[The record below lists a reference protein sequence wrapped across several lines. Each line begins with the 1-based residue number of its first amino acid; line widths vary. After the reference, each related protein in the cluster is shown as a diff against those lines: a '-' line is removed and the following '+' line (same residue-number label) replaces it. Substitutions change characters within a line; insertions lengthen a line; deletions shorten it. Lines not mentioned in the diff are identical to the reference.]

1 MQIGNR
7 DFLTLENQR
16 LLTRRDL
23 SRIEL
28 IDKGDIYFRWTPCKV
43 RLLLVVDGLTFH
55 PSLDFGLGQFVD
67 ILLAPSYF
75 VRYEITLANIL
86 NVPIDAGMLTGDSRI
101 ARRIVNFK
109 FDVDDHFTADK
120 YDVVFLFGIAP
131 SYGSRG
137 AGYPASDSLKAS
149 ELQRLAQFENG
160 GGGLF
165 ATGDHAALGKALC
178 HKVARAR
185 NMRLWDTTLNSVGE
199 DMVSMGGRYRNDTNR
214 LGHDTASQ
222 FNDQSDDVPQPIT
235 PVLFTRTSGIFR
247 YSFPHPVLCGP
258 KGVIRVMPDHPHEGE
273 CRTPAD
279 PNQSLNFTSALGP
292 EYPPASGGGA
302 RPLPQ
307 IISYNHVLSGTTSGG
322 KAPTVGQT
330 FPGLCAYDGH
340 RAGVGRVI
348 TDATWHHYVNVNLTG
363 EDGLPATDPKSTGFL
378 ASPAGQ
384 AAFEEIKAFFRNL
397 PIWLSPP
404 ERIRCMNSRFLWTL
418 VWSDRVLEAV
428 LTARNVG
435 LDKIGAST
443 LSLIGRHARDAL
455 GRYAGQCQSMKL
467 ILDIVVDWPIFRE
480 IDPWPPFD
488 PQLKTMDDD
497 EVPLVDLW
505 PVLDAALGGA
515 LVKIADD
522 YPEESGAMTKKLKP
536 DAIMQSAREGAAIAL
551 ERVEHSARNSME
563 RLGATLAAGRGAT
576 GKQKKPTTKA

>member
-1 MQIGNR
+1 MPTGSR
-7 DFLTLENQR
+7 DFLTLENRHILQK
-16 LLTRRDL
+16 RDL
-23 SRIEL
+23 ARWDL
-28 IDKGDIYFRWTPCKV
+28 LDKFDIYWRWRPCKV

-55 PSLDFGLGQFVD
+55 PSVDFGLGQFID
-67 ILLAPSYF
+67 ILLAPRFF

-86 NVPIDAGMLTGDSRI
+86 NVPIDSAMLTSDARI

-109 FDVDDHFTADK
+109 FDVDDHFTTDK

-137 AGYPASDSLKAS
+137 TGYPAHVALKDS
-149 ELQRLAQFENG
+149 ELQRIAQFQNG

-178 HKVARAR
+178 HRVARAR

-214 LGHDTASQ
+214 LGHDGVSQ
-222 FNDQSDDVPQPIT
+222 FNDQSDDVPQAIT
-235 PVLFTRTSGIFR
+235 PVMFTRSSGIFR

-273 CRTPAD
+273 CRTPA
-279 PNQSLNFTSALGP
+279 NANLALNFTAALGP
-292 EYPPASGGGA
+292 EYPPASGGGT

-307 IISYNHVLSGTTSGG
+307 VISYNHVRSGTTSGG

-330 FPGLCAYDGH
+330 FPGLATYDGH
-340 RAGVGRVI
+340 QAGVGRVL

-363 EDGLPATDPKSTGFL
+363 EDGVPAPDPKSVGFL
-378 ASPAGQ
+378 ASAAGQ
-384 AAFEEIKAFFRNL
+384 TAFDEIKAFYRNL
-397 PIWLSPP
+397 PIWLAPP
-404 ERIRCMNSRFLWTL
+404 ERIRCMNSRLLWNL
-418 VWSDRVLEAV
+418 IWSDRVLEAV

-435 LDKIGAST
+435 LNKVGAST
-443 LSLIGRHARDAL
+443 LSLIGRHARDVL
-455 GRYAGQCQSMKL
+455 GRYAGQCQSVRL
-467 ILDIVVDWPIFRE
+467 ILDIVIDRPIFKE

-488 PQLKTMDDD
+488 PALRSLDD
-497 EVPLVDLW
+497 EEVQLIDLW

-515 LVKIADD
+515 LVKISEDF
-522 YPEESGAMTKKLKP
+522 PEESGDMTKSLKP
-536 DAIMQSAREGAAIAL
+536 EAIMKSARAGAAIAL
-551 ERVEHSARNSME
+551 ERVERSARISIDK
-563 RLGATLAAGRGAT
+563 LGATLSGGGRKAAAAA
-576 GKQKKPTTKA
+576 KPKKR

>member
-1 MQIGNR
+1 MPIGDR
-7 DFLTLENQR
+7 DFLTLENRQI
-16 LLTRRDL
+16 LQKRDL
-23 SRIEL
+23 ARL
-28 IDKGDIYFRWTPCKV
+28 DLLDKFDIYSRWKPCKV

-55 PSLDFGLGQFVD
+55 PSVDFGLGQFID
-67 ILLAPSYF
+67 ILLSPRFF

-86 NVPIDAGMLTGDSRI
+86 NVPIDSAMLTSDARI
-101 ARRIVNFK
+101 ARRIANFK

-137 AGYPASDSLKAS
+137 TGYPAHVSLKDS
-149 ELQRLAQFENG
+149 ELQRIAQFQNG

-178 HKVARAR
+178 HRVARAR

-214 LGHDTASQ
+214 LGHDGASQ
-222 FNDQSDDVPQPIT
+222 FNDQSDDVPQAIT
-235 PVLFTRTSGIFR
+235 PVIYSRTSGIFR

-273 CRTPAD
+273 CRTPDNA
-279 PNQSLNFTSALGP
+279 NLALNFTGALGP
-292 EYPPASGGGA
+292 EYPPAAGGGT

-307 IISYNHVLSGTTSGG
+307 VISYNHVRSGTTSGG

-330 FPGLCAYDGH
+330 FPGLAAYDGH
-340 RAGVGRVI
+340 QAGVGRVL

-363 EDGLPATDPKSTGFL
+363 EDGTPAPDPKSIGFL

-384 AAFEEIKAFFRNL
+384 AAFDEIKAFYRNL
-397 PIWLSPP
+397 PIWLAPP
-404 ERIRCMNSRFLWTL
+404 ERIRCMNSRLLWNL
-418 VWSDRVLEAV
+418 IWSDRVLEAV

-435 LDKIGAST
+435 LNKIGAST
-443 LSLIGRHARDAL
+443 LSLIGRHARDVL
-455 GRYAGQCQSMKL
+455 GRYAGQCQSVKL
-467 ILDIVVDWPIFRE
+467 ILDIVIDRPIFKG

-488 PQLKTMDDD
+488 PAIRSRDD
-497 EVPLVDLW
+497 EEVQLIDLW

-515 LVKIADD
+515 LVKISEDF
-522 YPEESGAMTKKLKP
+522 PEESGDMTKSLKAE
-536 DAIMQSAREGAAIAL
+536 AIMKSARAGATIAL
-551 ERVEHSARNSME
+551 ERVERSAKISIE
-563 RLGATLAAGRGAT
+563 RLGAALTGDGGRKAAPST
-576 GKQKKPTTKA
+576 KPKKQ